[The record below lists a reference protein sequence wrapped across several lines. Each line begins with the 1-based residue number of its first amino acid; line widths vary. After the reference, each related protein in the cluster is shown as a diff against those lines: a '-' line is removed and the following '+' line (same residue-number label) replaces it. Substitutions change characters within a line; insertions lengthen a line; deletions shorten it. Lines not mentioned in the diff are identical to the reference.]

1 MGKPGLKSTLNENEA
16 FAVSRMLRI
25 SPQKLN
31 LVATQMR
38 GKNAAD
44 AINILKFS
52 KKRIARDVIKTLS
65 SAIANADMNMNLDID
80 RLIVAEA
87 FVGKNIVMKRHRA
100 RARGRAAQ
108 ILKPFSQITI
118 VVREVMEET

>member
-1 MGKPGLKSTLNENEA
+1 M
-16 FAVSRMLRI
+16 SRMLRI